1 MPYMS
6 YLSYKMS
13 RPNSHKKRLF
23 WAAAIPIFF
32 FCAVWGAGSF
42 LSRPVNHTVVP
53 FPAYLNGRDVEFESG
68 SGSKLRGW
76 LIPGRKGA
84 GAVALLHGFRGDRRQ
99 MLGRASFLSRAGYSV
114 LLFDFQAHGESPGKQ
129 VTIGYLE
136 SRDARASVEFVKK
149 NCPGEKIGVIGV
161 SMGGAAAVLADPP
174 LEVDAMA
181 LEMVYPDIER
191 ATADRME
198 SRLGGWSRGLSAL
211 LLMQLP
217 LRAGIGKADLRPIDR
232 VGAIK
237 VPKLFIAGA
246 KDRHTK
252 LDESRQLFAAAG
264 EPKEFWVVEEAA
276 HVDVHQIVKEEY
288 ERRILDFFEKRL
300 R

>member
-1 MPYMS
+1 MRSVIYA
-6 YLSYKMS
+6 
-13 RPNSHKKRLF
+13 KRKQVLYC
-23 WAAAIPIFF
+23 AAAIPVFF
-32 FCAVWGAGSF
+32 CCAVWGAGSF
-42 LSRPVNHTVVP
+42 LSRPANHSVGAL
-53 FPAYLNGRDVEFESG
+53 PAHLQGRDVEFDSG

-84 GAVALLHGFRGDRRQ
+84 GAVVLTHGFRGDRRQ
-99 MLGRASFLSRAGYSV
+99 MLGRASFLSKAGYGV

-129 VTIGYLE
+129 ITIGHLE
-136 SRDARASVEFVKK
+136 SRDAQASVAFMKR
-149 NCPGEKIGVIGV
+149 NCPGEKVGVIGL
-161 SMGGAAAVLADPP
+161 SMGGAAAVLASPA
-174 LEVDAMA
+174 LEVDAMV

-198 SRLGGWSRGLSAL
+198 SRLGAWARGLAPL

-217 LRAGIGKADLRPIDR
+217 LRAGIGKEALRPIDR
-232 VGAIK
+232 IAEIK
-237 VPKLFIAGA
+237 IPKLFIAGA

-252 LDESRQLFAAAG
+252 LDESRELFAAAG

-276 HVDVHQIVKEEY
+276 HVDVHQMVREEY
-288 ERRILDFFEKRL
+288 ERRILDCFEKRL

>member
-1 MPYMS
+1 MS
-6 YLSYKMS
+6 Q
-13 RPNSHKKRLF
+13 PFFHKKKALF
-23 WAAAIPIFF
+23 CAAAIPVFF
-32 FCAVWGAGSF
+32 CCAVWGAGSF
-42 LSRPVNHTVVP
+42 LSRPAHHSMGV
-53 FPAYLNGRDVEFESG
+53 FPSYLQGRDIEFESG

-76 LIPGRKGA
+76 LIPGRRGA
-84 GAVALLHGFRGDRRQ
+84 GAVVLLHGFRGDRLQ
-99 MLGRASFLSRAGYSV
+99 MLGRASFLSGADYSV

-129 VTIGYLE
+129 ITIGYLE
-136 SRDARASVEFVKK
+136 SRDAQASVEFMKK
-149 NCPGEKIGVIGV
+149 ICPGEKIGVIGL
-161 SMGGAAAVLADPP
+161 SMGGAAAVLASPA

-198 SRLGGWSRGLSAL
+198 RYLGGAWARWLASL
-211 LLMQLP
+211 LLVQLP
-217 LRAGIGKADLRPIDR
+217 LRAGIGKSELRPIDR

-246 KDRHTK
+246 KDRHTR
-252 LDESRQLFAAAG
+252 LDESRELFAAAS

-276 HVDVHQIVKEEY
+276 HIDVHQIAKEEY